1 MALNIYWIL
10 FFWLWTRFV
19 CDLYFR
25 SVSPLLFLRNEI
37 NEFHLLSEIKTEM
50 KMVVNGIPSIVLYLD
65 RSTFWVVAK
74 PNKQLGVSTWLYR
87 LYVWFGVDFTF
98 STFLESIQSKLS
110 IWESVLFRSSQF
122 LQHGPLINRLS
133 LFRTQ
138 LLSAHFAL
146 AMVFICLVIMD
157 SNDYGWCVSDWVSIS
172 LSLSRSVPVYVSICA
187 VLCVFVG
194 ICCAAN
200 HDSST

>member
-1 MALNIYWIL
+1 MNAIRV
-10 FFWLWTRFV
+10 RFV
-19 CDLYFR
+19 FSKCITVAFFYVMKSMNFTCYLKLKRKWRWWSTVYRQLYYIWT
-25 SVSPLLFLRNEI
+25 VLLF
-37 NEFHLLSEIKTEM
+37 S
-50 KMVVNGIPSIVLYLD
+50 
-65 RSTFWVVAK
+65 VVAN

-172 LSLSRSVPVYVSICA
+172 LSLSRSVPVYGLY
-187 VLCVFVG
+187 LC
-194 ICCAAN
+194 
-200 HDSST
+200 SSLCIRGHLLRC